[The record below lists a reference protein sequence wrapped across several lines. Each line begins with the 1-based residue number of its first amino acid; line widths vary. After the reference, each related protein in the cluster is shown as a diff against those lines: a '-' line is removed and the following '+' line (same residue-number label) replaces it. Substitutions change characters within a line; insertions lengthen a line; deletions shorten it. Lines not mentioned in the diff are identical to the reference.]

1 MYKYSYDFLRNSIYK
16 TRIKSRLPSFFERI
30 TKTDQFILDGFGM
43 KRLNTEQVLDLME
56 IIKER
61 HGRQATVIV
70 SQVPV
75 SGWYE
80 TFESNTTVTDVI
92 LYRIIH

>member
-1 MYKYSYDFLRNSIYK
+1 
-16 TRIKSRLPSFFERI
+16 
-30 TKTDQFILDGFGM
+30 M
-43 KRLNTEQVLDLME
+43 KRLNIEQVLDMME

-61 HGRQATVIV
+61 HDRQATVIV

-75 SGWYE
+75 SGWRDN
-80 TFESNTTVTDVI
+80 FESNTTATDVI